1 MMPLLTKYGSANSE
15 VVGPGRDY
23 GIFLRGFLLNV
34 TARKFKSSRELSDVF
49 LNATEDAVE

>member
-34 TARKFKSSRELSDVF
+34 TARFKSSRELIDVF